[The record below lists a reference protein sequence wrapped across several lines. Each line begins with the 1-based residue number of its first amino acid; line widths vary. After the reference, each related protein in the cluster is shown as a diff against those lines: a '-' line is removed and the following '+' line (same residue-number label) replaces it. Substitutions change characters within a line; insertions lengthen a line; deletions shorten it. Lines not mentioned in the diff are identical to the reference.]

1 MRDIERD
8 IRGKKEIKKKE
19 IANTIR
25 FYSKNLYM
33 IDIYY
38 IYRKMQ
44 MYLLRAFAMAEKEC
58 KASQLVPK

>member
-8 IRGKKEIKKKE
+8 IRGKKRSKKKKE

-44 MYLLRAFAMAEKEC
+44 IYLLRAFAMAK
-58 KASQLVPK
+58 KRM